1 MKKSKKKEAI
11 LNTAEKLF
19 YQHGFHSIGVK
30 AILDQAGVAPMT
42 LYYHFK
48 SKEDVIKEIL
58 FRRENH
64 YFEMLGEKINKS
76 DGIDSYMT
84 SLIQAHMDWI
94 KAEGTNGCLFLR
106 AKQEYEG
113 INEEIAA
120 LSREHKKTLLNRIE
134 NDLKPFDVPGSFGVQ
149 LSIILEGLTSMA
161 QIQGIEE
168 VKEAATDLVKGL
180 TDSGNEF

>member
-30 AILDQAGVAPMT
+30 AILDEAGVAPMT
-42 LYYHFK
+42 MYYHFK
-48 SKEDVIKEIL
+48 SKEEVIKEIL
-58 FRRENH
+58 VRRENH
-64 YFEMLGEKINKS
+64 YFELVEEKLNKRES
-76 DGIDSYMT
+76 IDTYIM
-84 SLIQAHMDWI
+84 SLMHAHMDWI
-94 KAEGTNGCLFLR
+94 EAEGTNGCLFLR

-113 INEEIAA
+113 INEEIAS

-149 LSIILEGLTSMA
+149 ISIILEGLTSMA
-161 QIQGIEE
+161 QIQEVDE
-168 VKEAATDLVKGL
+168 VKEAAVDLVKGL
-180 TDSGNEF
+180 QVQASEY